1 MRLFACKEINFQ
13 TKSYETWTHQNT
25 KKVREKSDVM
35 LALSSMAKQYSYLV
49 ENVVKC
55 RTLNNESTVISITQI
70 GLYLFYGGCFYG
82 LTRRNLRL
90 SK

>member
-13 TKSYETWTHQNT
+13 TKSYETWTHKNAR
-25 KKVREKSDVM
+25 KVREKLDEM
-35 LALSSMAKQYSYLV
+35 LASSGMAKQYSYLV

-55 RTLNNESTVISITQI
+55 RTLNIESTVISITQT
-70 GLYLFYGGCFYG
+70 GLYSFYGGCFYG